1 MSWLLVYRNEHEKM
15 FTSYTIR
22 VQTFSSFAQTFLYDL
37 SAGNLIGMC
46 MTNQAP
52 KLRDLIYVN
61 GLITSDLKM

>member
-1 MSWLLVYRNEHEKM
+1 MKRCSHHTLSEYKLSVPLLKHFCM
-15 FTSYTIR
+15 TC
-22 VQTFSSFAQTFLYDL
+22 L
-37 SAGNLIGMC
+37 SAGNLMGMC